1 MKFKFLTKLLMHH
14 SWKLSTGFPYVWFSA
29 SANMSVGTC
38 AVSASWPILVQTQ
51 LLSLSLVNIVPVLGN
66 QDSTCSLTS
75 PILKVVWKKLHHLKV
90 WQLNPSMKFSKNR
103 GDRPKNCVWPRRT
116 SHSRIPSGRRGSSP
130 HLVPLINH
138 TYTHTHRPLKFTR
151 WHAHVHTQS
160 GNAGENS
167 PHLLLPRSLVS
178 SPRFNG
184 CSAKARL
191 PPPMSHN
198 YLLTAQTNRATQRVT
213 SNQNCHRWL
222 SLVIKSARPLPVRRV
237 RERKEDGEKWQN
249 VIAAL

>member
-1 MKFKFLTKLLMHH
+1 MVTDQRIVFDLSVRLTVKFPQGGEAHH
-14 SWKLSTGFPYVWFSA
+14 
-29 SANMSVGTC
+29 
-38 AVSASWPILVQTQ
+38 PILFPSSTTPTRIHTQ
-51 LLSLSLVNIVPVLGN
+51 APEV
-66 QDSTCSLTS
+66 
-75 PILKVVWKKLHHLKV
+75 H
-90 WQLNPSMKFSKNR
+90 
-103 GDRPKNCVWPRRT
+103 
-116 SHSRIPSGRRGSSP
+116 
-130 HLVPLINH
+130 
-138 TYTHTHRPLKFTR
+138 THT
-151 WHAHVHTQS
+151 HTQS

-167 PHLLLPRSLVS
+167 PHLLLPHSLVCS
-178 SPRFNG
+178 LRFNG

-237 RERKEDGEKWQN
+237 RERKEDGEKWEN